1 MITLG
6 VFESPNTISQITGL
20 QNAALNDQAFR
31 SLSLDVS
38 DAAAAAAAV
47 TPGSFHYLSRA
58 QWSAN
63 CWAIY
68 RTGVNRRAAVQLPR
82 TPPLVRLLDDY
93 QPAIIL
99 PLMLRRDEEVAED
112 ADGGGTMSALT
123 TNHRQ

>member
-1 MITLG
+1 VITLG

-38 DAAAAAAAV
+38 DAAAAAAAAV

-63 CWAIY
+63 C
-68 RTGVNRRAAVQLPR
+68 
-82 TPPLVRLLDDY
+82 
-93 QPAIIL
+93 
-99 PLMLRRDEEVAED
+99 
-112 ADGGGTMSALT
+112 
-123 TNHRQ
+123 